1 MKTSLTTSLAKR
13 WTQLNRLLECTDGLG
28 LLGLRLWLGQ
38 TFLMAGLLK
47 LSDGA
52 MAPDWF
58 TALGFPWP
66 QQLVSAQTNWVMAGV
81 GETVLG
87 AAILLG
93 VASRL
98 AALGLIYISWVAVY
112 TVHFDLG
119 WAGWNQ
125 IETEH
130 GQGFMVP
137 LMLGLMLLA
146 IVTQGAGQWSID
158 GGWRAWRAS
167 RSSRTA
173 NDGAPIVSPPART

>member
-1 MKTSLTTSLAKR
+1 MKTSLTTWLANR
-13 WTQLNRLLECTDGLG
+13 WARLNHVLERSDGLG

-38 TFLMAGLLK
+38 TFLLAGILK

-52 MAPDWF
+52 IAPDWF
-58 TALGFPWP
+58 TALDFPWP
-66 QQLVSAQTNWVMAGV
+66 QLLLSAQTNWVMAGL

-98 AALGLIYISWVAVY
+98 AALGLIYITWVAVY

-125 IETEH
+125 IETDH

-137 LMLGLMLLA
+137 LMLALMLLA
-146 IVTQGAGQWSID
+146 VVTQGAGQWSID
-158 GGWRAWRAS
+158 GWWRAS
-167 RSSRTA
+167 RAARSSGRA
-173 NDGAPIVSPPART
+173 SAAPPHART